1 MSRPVAVVTG
11 TSSGIGA
18 AITDTLLVNGWAV
31 CGISRR
37 AVTHDSAHYTHF
49 TADLTNTNQI
59 EQTVAA
65 ILERYPSDSS
75 SETGGIRALVN
86 NAGVGHF
93 APHEEL
99 SVTQLE
105 ELTKVNLLAPLALSR
120 LLLRDLKQSKGS
132 IINISS
138 FSAHESSSFGAAYA
152 ATKAGLRHFGNSLFE
167 ECRKSGLKVVTI
179 SPDITRTPFY
189 DSLSFAPEDDEN
201 AAITPQCVAQVVIDV
216 LNQRAGTVTTEVVL
230 RPQRILLKKGLRK

>member
-18 AITDTLLVNGWAV
+18 AITDTLLENGWVV

-37 AVTHDSAHYTHF
+37 AVTRDPAYYSHF
-49 TADLTNTNQI
+49 TADLTNTKQI
-59 EQTVAA
+59 E
-65 ILERYPSDSS
+65 
-75 SETGGIRALVN
+75 ETIATIREHHQSGGIQALIN
-86 NAGVGHF
+86 NAGIGHF
-93 APHEEL
+93 APHEAL
-99 SVTQLE
+99 SVAQLE
-105 ELTKVNLLAPLALSR
+105 ELTTLNLLAPLALSK
-120 LLLRDLKQSKGS
+120 LLLRDLTQSKGS

-189 DSLSFAPEDDEN
+189 DGLSFGPEDDEN
-201 AAITPQCVAQVVIDV
+201 AAITPECVAQVVMDV

-230 RPQRILLKKGLRK
+230 RPQRMLLKKGVRK

>member
-18 AITDTLLVNGWAV
+18 AITDTLLENGWAV

-37 AVTHDSAHYTHF
+37 PVTRDSAYYWHY
-49 TADLTNTNQI
+49 TADLTDTKQI
-59 EQTVAA
+59 EQTVAT
-65 ILERYPSDSS
+65 IRERRLS
-75 SETGGIRALVN
+75 GGIQALIN

-99 SVTQLE
+99 SLSQLE
-105 ELTKVNLLAPLALSR
+105 ELTTVNLLAPLTLSK
-120 LLLRDLKQSKGS
+120 LLLRDLKQSRGS

-167 ECRKSGLKVVTI
+167 ECRKTGLKVVTI

-201 AAITPQCVAQVVIDV
+201 AAITPPCVAHVVMDV

-230 RPQRILLKKGLRK
+230 RPQRVLLKKGLRK

>member
-18 AITDTLLVNGWAV
+18 AITDTLLENGWAV

-37 AVTHDSAHYTHF
+37 PVTRDSAYYWHY
-49 TADLTNTNQI
+49 TADLTDTKQI
-59 EQTVAA
+59 EQTVAT
-65 ILERYPSDSS
+65 IRERRLS
-75 SETGGIRALVN
+75 GGIQALIN

-99 SVTQLE
+99 SLSQLE
-105 ELTKVNLLAPLALSR
+105 ELTTVNLLAPLTLSK
-120 LLLRDLKQSKGS
+120 LLLRDLKQSRGS

-167 ECRKSGLKVVTI
+167 ESRKSGLKVVTI

-201 AAITPQCVAQVVIDV
+201 AAITPQCLAQMVIDV

-230 RPQRILLKKGLRK
+230 RPQRLLLKKGVRK

>member
-18 AITDTLLVNGWAV
+18 AITDTLLEDGWAV

-37 AVTHDSAHYTHF
+37 PVTRDSAYYSHY
-49 TADLTNTNQI
+49 TADLNDTKQI
-59 EQTVAA
+59 EQTIAT
-65 ILERYPSDSS
+65 IRERHLS
-75 SETGGIRALVN
+75 GGIQALIN

-99 SVTQLE
+99 SLSQLH
-105 ELTKVNLLAPLALSR
+105 ELTTVNLLAPLTLSK
-120 LLLRDLKQSKGS
+120 LLLRDLKQAKGS

-152 ATKAGLRHFGNSLFE
+152 ATKAGLLHFGNSLFE
-167 ECRKSGLKVVTI
+167 ECRKSGLKVVTV

-189 DSLSFAPEDDEN
+189 DSLSFAPEEDEN
-201 AAITPQCVAQVVIDV
+201 AAITPECVAQVVMDV
-216 LNQRAGTVTTEVVL
+216 LNQRAGSVTTEVVL
-230 RPQRILLKKGLRK
+230 RPQRVLLKKGLRK

>member
-11 TSSGIGA
+11 SSSGIGA
-18 AITDTLLVNGWAV
+18 AITENLLASGWAV

-37 AVTHDSAHYTHF
+37 SVTHESADYTHYQ
-49 TADLTNTNQI
+49 ADLTDTKQI
-59 EQTVAA
+59 ERVVAS
-65 ILERYPSDSS
+65 ILERYSATESKDC
-75 SETGGIRALVN
+75 GIRALIN

-99 SVTQLE
+99 SLTQIE
-105 ELTKVNLLAPLALSR
+105 ELMRINLAAPLMLSK
-120 LLLRDLKQSKGS
+120 LFLRTLKATQGS

-138 FSAHESSSFGAAYA
+138 FSAHENSSFGAAYA

-179 SPDITRTPFY
+179 SPDITRTSFY
-189 DSLSFAPEDDEN
+189 DSLSFSPEDDEN
-201 AAITPQCVAQVVIDV
+201 AAITPRCVAQVVMDV
-216 LNQRAGTVTTEVVL
+216 LNQRPGTVTTEVVL
-230 RPQRILLKKGLRK
+230 RPQRILLRKGLRK

>member
-18 AITDTLLVNGWAV
+18 AITDTLLENGWAV

-37 AVTHDSAHYTHF
+37 PVTRDSAYYWHY
-49 TADLTNTNQI
+49 TADLTDTKQI
-59 EQTVAA
+59 EQTVAT
-65 ILERYPSDSS
+65 IRERHLS
-75 SETGGIRALVN
+75 GGIQALIN

-99 SVTQLE
+99 SLSQLQ
-105 ELTKVNLLAPLALSR
+105 ELTTVNLLAPLTLSK

-138 FSAHESSSFGAAYA
+138 FSAHENSSFGAAYA
-152 ATKAGLRHFGNSLFE
+152 ATKAGLRHFGYSLFE
-167 ECRKSGLKVVTI
+167 ECRKSGLKVVTV

-189 DSLSFAPEDDEN
+189 DSLSFAPEEDEN
-201 AAITPQCVAQVVIDV
+201 AAITPACVAHVVMDV

-230 RPQRILLKKGLRK
+230 RPQRVLLKKGLRK

>member
-18 AITDTLLVNGWAV
+18 AITDTLLENGWAV

-37 AVTHDSAHYTHF
+37 PVTRDSADYSHYMT
-49 TADLTNTNQI
+49 DLTDTKQI
-59 EQTVAA
+59 EQTVAT
-65 ILERYPSDSS
+65 IRERHLS
-75 SETGGIRALVN
+75 GGIQALIN

-99 SVTQLE
+99 SLSQLH
-105 ELTKVNLLAPLALSR
+105 ELTTVNLLAPLTLSK

-138 FSAHESSSFGAAYA
+138 FSAHENSSFGAAYA

-167 ECRKSGLKVVTI
+167 ECRKTGLKVVTI

-189 DSLSFAPEDDEN
+189 DSLSFAPEEDEN
-201 AAITPQCVAQVVIDV
+201 AAITPECVAQVVMDV

-230 RPQRILLKKGLRK
+230 RPQRVLLKKGLRK

>member
-18 AITDTLLVNGWAV
+18 AITDTLLENGWVV
-31 CGISRR
+31 CGMSRR
-37 AVTHDSAHYTHF
+37 AATRDSADYSHYMT
-49 TADLTNTNQI
+49 DLTDTKQI
-59 EQTVAA
+59 ELTVAT
-65 ILERYPSDSS
+65 IRERHHS
-75 SETGGIRALVN
+75 GGIQALIN
-86 NAGVGHF
+86 NAGIGHF

-105 ELTKVNLLAPLALSR
+105 ELTKVNLLAPLTLAK

-167 ECRKSGLKVVTI
+167 ESRKSGLKVVTI

-201 AAITPQCVAQVVIDV
+201 AAITPQCLAQMVIDV

-230 RPQRILLKKGLRK
+230 RPQRLLLKKGVRK

>member
-11 TSSGIGA
+11 SSSGIGA
-18 AITDTLLVNGWAV
+18 AITESLIARGWAV

-37 AVTHDSAHYTHF
+37 SVTHESPFYAHYE
-49 TADLTNTNQI
+49 ADLTDAKHI
-59 EQTVAA
+59 ERAVAS
-65 ILERYPSDSS
+65 ILERYSATEAQDH
-75 SETGGIRALVN
+75 EIRALIN
-86 NAGVGHF
+86 NAGVGYF

-99 SVTQLE
+99 SLTQIE
-105 ELTKVNLLAPLALSR
+105 ELMRINLTAPLMLSK
-120 LLLRDLKQSKGS
+120 LLLRTLKANQGS

-138 FSAHESSSFGAAYA
+138 FSAHENSSFGAAYA

-201 AAITPQCVAQVVIDV
+201 AAITPQCVAQVVMDV
-216 LNQRAGTVTTEVVL
+216 LDQRAGTVTTEVVL